1 MITKLR
7 VTANTGSKK
16 IIRATSKIE
25 LVLVAE
31 LEFWIELEFNTS
43 VELFKIAV
51 EFKSNGIRYYKC
63 YNYKKSPSSTIS
75 FKELSKETLK

>member
-1 MITKLR
+1 MITKLT
-7 VTANTGSKK
+7 VTANTGNKK

-31 LEFWIELEFNTS
+31 LEFWIELEFNIS

-63 YNYKKSPSSTIS
+63 CNYKKSPSSTIS